1 MNDGLQKQWYVLKAL
16 TGQEQKA
23 QRQIVAQARAT
34 GFWEYFDIPEEP
46 AKGEVFN
53 DFNVVVPM
61 ERVVVPV
68 DRTVENKG
76 KGNKKRTV
84 MRKVCPGYVLVH
96 MALYTDADMKQIN
109 QDLWQ
114 FIQRIPGVIG
124 FLGGSSKK
132 PRPITDEEAE
142 NLLRRQSAD
151 EAKKPRLKVN
161 FNLGE
166 TVRVAEGPFMN
177 FNGTIEQ
184 IDPDSGRLQISVSI
198 FGRSAPVTLEYWQ
211 VERIIDHPEG
221 V

>member
-1 MNDGLQKQWYVLKAL
+1 MTDEMQKQWYVLKTL

-23 QRQIVAQARAT
+23 QRQIVAQARTA
-34 GFWEYFDIPEEP
+34 GMCDYFDIPVDP
-46 AKGEVFN
+46 AKGEVLN
-53 DFNVVVPM
+53 DFNVVVPV
-61 ERVVVPV
+61 EKVVEVK
-68 DRTVENKG
+68 EG
-76 KGNKKRTV
+76 KKRTIT
-84 MRKVCPGYVLVH
+84 RKVCPGYVIVR
-96 MALYTDADMKQIN
+96 MALYADNAHKQIN

-124 FLGGSSKK
+124 FLGGTSKK
-132 PRPITDEEAE
+132 PRPITDSEAD
-142 NLLRRQSAD
+142 NLLRRQSAE

-161 FNLGE
+161 FNVGE
-166 TVRVAEGPFMN
+166 IVRVNEGPFMN

-211 VERIIDHPEG
+211 VERITDHPEG

>member
-1 MNDGLQKQWYVLKAL
+1 MNDEMQKQWYVLKAL

-23 QRQIVAQARAT
+23 QRQIVAQART
-34 GFWEYFDIPEEP
+34 SGICEYFDIPVDP
-46 AKGEVFN
+46 VKDEVLN
-53 DFNVVVPM
+53 DFNVVVPV
-61 ERVVVPV
+61 ERI
-68 DRTVENKG
+68 VENKAG
-76 KGNKKRTV
+76 KKRTIT
-84 MRKVCPGYVLVH
+84 RKVCPGYVVVR
-96 MALYTDADMKQIN
+96 MALYADEAHKQIN

-132 PRPITDEEAE
+132 PRPITDEEADA
-142 NLLRRQSAD
+142 LLRRQAAD
-151 EAKKPRLKVN
+151 KAKKPRLKVN

-166 TVRVAEGPFMN
+166 TVRVTEGPFMN

-211 VERIIDHPEG
+211 VERITDHPEG

>member
-1 MNDGLQKQWYVLKAL
+1 MADEMQKQWYVLKTL

-23 QRQIVAQARAT
+23 QRQIVAQARTA
-34 GFWEYFDIPEEP
+34 GMCEYFNIPEEP
-46 AKGEVFN
+46 TKGEAFN
-53 DFNVVVPM
+53 DFD
-61 ERVVVPV
+61 VVVPV
-68 DRTVENKG
+68 EKVVELKEG
-76 KGNKKRTV
+76 KKRTIT
-84 MRKVCPGYVLVH
+84 RKVCPGYVIVR
-96 MALYTDADMKQIN
+96 MALYADEAHKQIN

-124 FLGGSSKK
+124 FLGGTSKK
-132 PRPITDEEAE
+132 PRPITDSEAD
-142 NLLRRQSAD
+142 NLLRRQSAE

-161 FNLGE
+161 FNVGE
-166 TVRVAEGPFMN
+166 IVRVNEGPFMN

-211 VERIIDHPEG
+211 VERITDHPEG

>member
-1 MNDGLQKQWYVLKAL
+1 MADEMQKQWYVLKTL

-23 QRQIVAQARAT
+23 QRQIVAQARTA
-34 GFWEYFDIPEEP
+34 GMCEYFDIPVDP
-46 AKGEVFN
+46 AKGEVLN
-53 DFNVVVPM
+53 DFNVVVPV
-61 ERVVVPV
+61 EKVV
-68 DRTVENKG
+68 EIKEG
-76 KGNKKRTV
+76 KKRTIT
-84 MRKVCPGYVLVH
+84 RKVCPGYVIVH
-96 MALYTDADMKQIN
+96 MALYADEAHKQIN

-124 FLGGSSKK
+124 FLGGTSKK
-132 PRPITDEEAE
+132 PRPITDTEAD
-142 NLLRRQSAD
+142 NLLRRQSAE

-161 FNLGE
+161 FNVGE
-166 TVRVAEGPFMN
+166 IVRVNEGPFMN

-211 VERIIDHPEG
+211 VERITDHPEG